1 MRRREFITLVGSAAA
16 WPLVAPAQQPAP
28 VVGFLNA
35 ASPGPYAPHV
45 ASFHQG
51 LKEMGYIE
59 GQNVA
64 IEFRW
69 AEGRN
74 EQLRLLADDLV
85 RRKVSVIAVLGST
98 PAALAAKAATTAI
111 PIVFA
116 VGADPVK
123 AGLVTSLNRP
133 GGQRHGHDH
142 FVSRTGAEAT

>member
-1 MRRREFITLVGSAAA
+1 MRRREFIILLGGATVTLPVAAH
-16 WPLVAPAQQPAP
+16 AQQPAT

-45 ASFHQG
+45 ASFRQG

-69 AEGRN
+69 AEGKN
-74 EQLRLLADDLV
+74 EQLRPLADDLV
-85 RRKVSVIAVLGST
+85 RRQVSVIAVLGST
-98 PAALAAKAATTAI
+98 PAALAAKAATTTI

-116 VGADPVK
+116 FGADPVK
-123 AGLVTSLNRP
+123 LGLVTSLNRP
-133 GGQRHGHDH
+133 G
-142 FVSRTGAEAT
+142 ATSTIATFSPST